1 MEIRENSGRNP
12 IIIISEEE
20 VQAWLRQK
28 ADEAGF
34 ADRSMCAVQAYL
46 ENGALLLHG
55 VPQLT
60 VMVSN
65 IRDSRPAGLAAPDPS
80 R

>member
-34 ADRSMCAVQAYL
+34 ADRSMCAVQANL

-65 IRDSRPAGLAAPDPS
+65 IRDSRPAGQGWLDPCG
-80 R
+80 

>member
-34 ADRSMCAVQAYL
+34 SDRTMSAVQARL
-46 ENGALLLHG
+46 EGGAVLLHG
-55 VPQLT
+55 VPELT

-65 IRDSRPAGLAAPDPS
+65 IRGSRTPTLGQ
-80 R
+80 

>member
-1 MEIRENSGRNP
+1 MEIRDNSSRNP

-34 ADRSMCAVQAYL
+34 ADRGMCAVQVL
-46 ENGALLLHG
+46 EDGALLSNG
-55 VPQLT
+55 IPQLT

-65 IRDSRPAGLAAPDPS
+65 IRDSRA
-80 R
+80 

>member
-1 MEIRENSGRNP
+1 MEIHENSGRNP

-34 ADRSMCAVQAYL
+34 ADRQLCAVQARL
-46 ENGALLLHG
+46 EDGALLLHG

-60 VMVSN
+60 LMVSN
-65 IRDSRPAGLAAPDPS
+65 ISDRP
-80 R
+80 RT